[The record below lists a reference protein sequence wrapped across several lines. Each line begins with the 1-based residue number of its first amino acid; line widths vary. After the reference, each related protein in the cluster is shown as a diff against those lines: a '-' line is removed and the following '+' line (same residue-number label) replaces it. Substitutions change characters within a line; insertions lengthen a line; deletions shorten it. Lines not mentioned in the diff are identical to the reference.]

1 MINVPIPKYCFLT
14 LCLYPGTLWFIDFI
28 TLCWYCLLV
37 LFVRVLIALI
47 CPSVFCFLI
56 AYCTI
61 CSGEVLK
68 SYCVRGVHVLASP
81 ALLQSSM
88 LGAVP
93 LINVHCRK
101 SNKQVN
107 EMNEM
112 DRVFIP
118 GSLFAEVGVSCWDC
132 LPAWA
137 LVEYV
142 SSVES
147 REATDTKDKSS
158 SPTDITKDVKFV
170 CRIWPLLERW
180 AGSGVVLWNH
190 WWMEQTHIQP
200 LTLSG
205 EQGGNGYHY
214 TTPAPGSN
222 PHTPTQRADTLPL
235 SNWASGE
242 IVMDTLRAVPD
253 ARLKVRPFT
262 ELWIG
267 ENQFN
272 IDPTRGSCL
281 INPFAETNTA

>member
-1 MINVPIPKYCFLT
+1 MLLLCVNIVCWCLVCLCFACFDSPVCVL
-14 LCLYPGTLWFIDFI
+14 FFN
-28 TLCWYCLLV
+28 CLLHDLQLWGSKV
-37 LFVRVLIALI
+37 LLRPWCACTCLWTTDSASVLSL
-47 CPSVFCFLI
+47 
-56 AYCTI
+56 
-61 CSGEVLK
+61 
-68 SYCVRGVHVLASP
+68 

-88 LGAVP
+88 LGAVT

-118 GSLFAEVGVSCWDC
+118 GSLFAEEVGVSCWDC

-158 SPTDITKDVKFV
+158 SPTDIAKDVKFV
-170 CRIWPLLERW
+170 RRIWPLLERW
-180 AGSGVVLWNH
+180 AGSSSVVLGNH
-190 WWMEQTHIQP
+190 WLIEQTNIQP
-200 LTLSG
+200 STLSG

-222 PHTPTQRADTLPL
+222 THPPSQRADTLPL
-235 SNWASGE
+235 SNRASGE
-242 IVMDTLRAVPD
+242 IFHEWMTHLCAVPD